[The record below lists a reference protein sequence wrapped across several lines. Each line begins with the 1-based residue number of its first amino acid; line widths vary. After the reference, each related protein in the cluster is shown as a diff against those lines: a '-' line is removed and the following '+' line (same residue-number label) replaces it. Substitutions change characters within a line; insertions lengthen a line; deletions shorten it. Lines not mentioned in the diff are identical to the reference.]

1 MVYYKKSSGLLLTP
15 LEARLSKTTNIKAPL
30 SRVLFSGMQE
40 KKRQE
45 KTPSIPELKSSV
57 AEILVANGR
66 SFQPFIRTFSYTGE
80 NVSKSGLGTL
90 VGVFEIDEMSEDSA
104 YIVNFLASV
113 AKKEYFNNPR
123 RGAIESFEAAL
134 HKINLAL
141 AELVKH
147 GNVAWLGKFHGAIG
161 VLEKNNLHFSVTGK
175 ANIILFRNNAL
186 SDISVG
192 LSSEES
198 RLHPIKTF
206 VEVSSGRLMLDDR
219 IIITSP
225 ELLAL
230 FSLDDLTKNA
240 RRMDHDRFTQFL
252 KTALVNEL
260 DMTAALIIDIHEEV
274 VVPRP
279 KPSKKAAAEA
289 TEHVHNVFSQSAF
302 SEKKGKAETS
312 PEDVLKEEV
321 TTEKER
327 EEYVDSK
334 TGHIYVQGAEPGAV
348 RQNPQ
353 LERFLLGFQ
362 DAASSFFAA
371 QGRWFRKGKKQAIL
385 SFHMLEEGSAVLG
398 RKTGRALRRQ
408 WRKYKTSLKKKTSSL
423 PLPKPESEPTPV
435 VTPTPA
441 PISVSDIPRPAKQE
455 LPLPSEPIE
464 EETIVQEEIVETFEE
479 VVILAEEQGI
489 DEKPEEVPQFM
500 KEKLALFYQ
509 RKERQPA
516 EPSVV
521 KTETTIAKA
530 EKALALVQ
538 SFFGKSLNQ
547 TKIFFQKLSLGEKIT
562 RLLESISIASKKYW
576 RLFTTLSSEKKHFAL
591 IGGGV
596 LLCGAILGFFFLKSG
611 TPAENQA
618 SQNQPQVTTPETKN
632 VTTPSNDPTTILGTV
647 SDPIITSVVL
657 NDQAYAISTKSVIT
671 VSENKAFAIPD
682 GSTAKFAAAMDDL
695 RLIFVYTESGRLYA
709 FSPISKTFVENTL
722 SLSEGARVAGIGTY
736 LTYLYVLDS
745 QNDQIY
751 RFPRAD
757 GGFGAGTPWMKD
769 TVTIE
774 DQAHLAVNETIFL
787 SPNSSTIEG
796 FFRGRKNV
804 TLESPE
810 GGLSV
815 SSLYTYPDL
824 ANVYALDREHGK
836 LFVWNQ
842 EGKLL
847 NTYANEKISGA
858 RSLSVDEKTNE
869 AFIGTENSLLSFKLK

>member
-1 MVYYKKSSGLLLTP
+1 MG
-15 LEARLSKTTNIKAPL
+15 A
-30 SRVLFSGMQE
+30 LFSGMQE
-40 KKRQE
+40 KKRQA

-80 NVSKSGLGTL
+80 NVSKSSLGTL

-113 AKKEYFNNPR
+113 AKKEYFNNSR

-161 VLEKNNLHFSVTGK
+161 VLEKNSLHFSVTGK
-175 ANIILFRNNAL
+175 ANIILFRNNTL
-186 SDISVG
+186 SDISEG

-198 RLHPIKTF
+198 HAHPIKTF

-219 IIITSP
+219 IVITSP

-260 DMTAALIIDIHEEV
+260 DMSGALIIDIHEEIAA
-274 VVPRP
+274 PRP
-279 KPSKKAAAEA
+279 KTSKKQSAEA
-289 TEHVHNVFSQSAF
+289 TVEHVNNVFSQSAF
-302 SEKKGKAETS
+302 SEKNGKAEVLR
-312 PEDVLKEEV
+312 EDAPLEEEM
-321 TTEKER
+321 TKEKER

-334 TGHIYVQGAEPGAV
+334 TGHIYVQGAEPGTT
-348 RQNPQ
+348 RQNLQ

-362 DAASSFFAA
+362 DTASSFFSA
-371 QGRWFRKGKKQAIL
+371 QGKWLRKGKKQIIL
-385 SFHMLEEGSAVLG
+385 GFHILQEGSTVLG
-398 RKTGRALRRQ
+398 KRLSRTIRRQ
-408 WRKYKTSLKKKTSSL
+408 WRKQRAALKKKSA
-423 PLPKPESEPTPV
+423 PLPEPELTPTAVAMPTP
-435 VTPTPA
+435 TF
-441 PISVSDIPRPAKQE
+441 VSDIPRPKKEEA
-455 LPLPSEPIE
+455 PLPVPP
-464 EETIVQEEIVETFEE
+464 QEEMIVLEETFEE
-479 VVILAEEQGI
+479 VVILEE
-489 DEKPEEVPQFM
+489 EKEVPRNTGEVPQFM
-500 KEKLALFYQ
+500 KEKLALFY
-509 RKERQPA
+509 RRERQQTI
-516 EPSVV
+516 EPNAL
-521 KTETTIAKA
+521 KTEATIEKA
-530 EKALALVQ
+530 EKTLSLVQ
-538 SFFGKSLNQ
+538 SFFIDLLRR
-547 TKIFFQKLSLGEKIT
+547 TKTFFQELSLGEKAVH
-562 RLLESISIASKKYW
+562 LLENISITSKKYW
-576 RLFTTLSSEKKHFAL
+576 RYFTNLPSEKKRFVL
-591 IGGGV
+591 IGGGA
-596 LLCGAILGFFFLKSG
+596 LLCGAILGFFFLQPG
-611 TPAENQA
+611 TPREDTQT
-618 SQNQPQVTTPETKN
+618 SQNQPSVLPETKK
-632 VTTPSNDPTTILGTV
+632 TDATSNDITTVLGTV
-647 SDPIITSVVL
+647 SDAIITSVVL

-671 VSENKAFAIPD
+671 VSENRAFALPD
-682 GSTAKFAAAMDDL
+682 GNTAKFAAAMDDL

-751 RFPRAD
+751 RFPRAT
-757 GGFGAGTPWMKD
+757 GGFGAGTPWLRD
-769 TVTIE
+769 TITIE
-774 DQAHLAVNETIFL
+774 DQAHLAVNETIFI

-796 FFRGRKNV
+796 FFRGRKSA
-804 TLESPE
+804 TLESPRD
-810 GGLSV
+810 GLSV

-824 ANVYALDREHGK
+824 INIYALDQEHQT
-836 LFVWNQ
+836 LLVWNQ

-847 NTYANEKISGA
+847 NTYSNEKLSEA

>member
-1 MVYYKKSSGLLLTP
+1 
-15 LEARLSKTTNIKAPL
+15 
-30 SRVLFSGMQE
+30 MQE
-40 KKRQE
+40 KKRQA

-80 NVSKSGLGTL
+80 NVSKSSLGTL

-113 AKKEYFNNPR
+113 AKKEYFNNSR

-161 VLEKNNLHFSVTGK
+161 VLEKNSLHFSVTGK
-175 ANIILFRNNAL
+175 ANIILFRNNTL
-186 SDISVG
+186 SDISEG

-198 RLHPIKTF
+198 HAHPIKTF

-219 IIITSP
+219 IVITSP

-260 DMTAALIIDIHEEV
+260 DMSGALIIDIHEEITT
-274 VVPRP
+274 PRP
-279 KPSKKAAAEA
+279 KTSKKQSAEA
-289 TEHVHNVFSQSAF
+289 TVEHVNNVFSQSAF
-302 SEKKGKAETS
+302 SEKKSQAEAVSEDTS
-312 PEDVLKEEV
+312 STEETV
-321 TTEKER
+321 REKER

-334 TGHIYVQGAEPGAV
+334 TGHIYVQGAEPGTA
-348 RQNPQ
+348 RQNLQ

-362 DAASSFFAA
+362 DAASSFFSA
-371 QGRWFRKGKKQAIL
+371 QGKWLRKGKKQTIL
-385 SFHMLEEGSAVLG
+385 GFNMFQEGSAVLG
-398 RKTGRALRRQ
+398 KRLSRTIRRQ
-408 WRKYKTSLKKKTSSL
+408 WRKQRAALKKKPT
-423 PLPKPESEPTPV
+423 PLPEPEPAPTPV
-435 VTPTPA
+435 ATPTPVF
-441 PISVSDIPRPAKQE
+441 VSDIPRPKKEEA
-455 LPLPSEPIE
+455 PLPVPP
-464 EETIVQEEIVETFEE
+464 QEEMIVREETFEE
-479 VVILAEEQGI
+479 VVILEETV
-489 DEKPEEVPQFM
+489 EEVVPSSEESPKETSDVPQFM
-500 KEKLALFYQ
+500 KEKLAVFYQ
-509 RKERQPA
+509 RKERQVV
-516 EPSVV
+516 EPNTL
-521 KTETTIAKA
+521 KTEATLAKA
-530 EKALALVQ
+530 EKAFSVIQ
-538 SFFGKSLNQ
+538 NFFTGLLHR
-547 TKIFFQKLSLGEKIT
+547 TKTFFQELSLGEKAVH
-562 RLLESISIASKKYW
+562 LLENISITSKKYW
-576 RLFTTLSSEKKHFAL
+576 RYFTNLPSEKKRFVL

-596 LLCGAILGFFFLKSG
+596 LLCGAILGFFFLQPG
-611 TPAENQA
+611 TPREDTQT
-618 SQNQPQVTTPETKN
+618 SQNQPSVLPETEK
-632 VTTPSNDPTTILGTV
+632 TDATSNDITTVLGTV

-657 NDQAYAISTKSVIT
+657 NDQAYAISAKSVIT
-671 VSENKAFAIPD
+671 VSENRAFVLPD
-682 GSTAKFAAAMDDL
+682 GNTAKFAAAMDDL

-751 RFPRAD
+751 RFPRAT
-757 GGFGAGTPWMKD
+757 GGFGAGTPWLRD
-769 TVTIE
+769 TITIE
-774 DQAHLAVNETIFL
+774 DRAHLAVNETIFI
-787 SPNSSTIEG
+787 SPNTSSVEG
-796 FFRGRKNV
+796 FFRGRKSV
-804 TLESPE
+804 TLQSPAD
-810 GGLSV
+810 GLSV

-824 ANVYALDREHGK
+824 INIYALDQEHHS
-836 LFVWNQ
+836 LLVWNQ

-847 NTYANEKISGA
+847 NTYTNERFSEA